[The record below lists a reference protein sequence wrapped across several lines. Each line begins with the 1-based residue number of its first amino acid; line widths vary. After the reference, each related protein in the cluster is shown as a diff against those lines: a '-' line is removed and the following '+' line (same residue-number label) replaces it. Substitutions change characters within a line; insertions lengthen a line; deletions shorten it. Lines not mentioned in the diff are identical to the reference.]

1 MELPVC
7 EGEYEQYLEKSTV
20 VMLREDRYLYG
31 VLKSFDQYNSIALN
45 FVTERIFH
53 GNCFAERR
61 LGLVSLRGEN
71 IVLIGTCSPNF
82 KKLKKME
89 YDTLLREIER
99 NKEMRQ

>member
-1 MELPVC
+1 MESPAY

-53 GNCFAERR
+53 ENCFAERR

-71 IVLIGTCSPNF
+71 IVLIGICSPDL
-82 KKLKKME
+82 KKLKKVE
-89 YDTLLREIER
+89 YDTLLREIDK
-99 NKEMRQ
+99 NKEVK